1 MKSSQLFRFYKCFYK
16 EREKKNR
23 TAVNENRKTVKLC
36 FTTGCFIEP
45 FRIKIIFL
53 FNRSFCSQDI
63 YLFRKLVPSAIFAFW
78 NQDDAR
84 MEIENDKFLGML
96 NYNIY
101 FKTFSNERNTNQFSL
116 LKEYIY
122 LLIKM
127 IGEVCSS

>member
-1 MKSSQLFRFYKCFYK
+1 
-16 EREKKNR
+16 
-23 TAVNENRKTVKLC
+23 
-36 FTTGCFIEP
+36 
-45 FRIKIIFL
+45 
-53 FNRSFCSQDI
+53 
-63 YLFRKLVPSAIFAFW
+63 
-78 NQDDAR
+78 

-116 LKEYIY
+116 LTEYIY